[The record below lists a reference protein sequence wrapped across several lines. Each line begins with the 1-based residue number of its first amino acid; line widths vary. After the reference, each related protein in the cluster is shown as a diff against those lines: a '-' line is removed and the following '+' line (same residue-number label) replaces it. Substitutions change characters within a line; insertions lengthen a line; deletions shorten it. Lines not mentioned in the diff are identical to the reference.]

1 MVLKIKCKT
10 EKTAKGYRL
19 KNSTH
24 KLINEMKLILNADKD
39 TVISDACKLLYKE
52 LRINSNKIHKK
63 NNSRKSNL
71 ENEIII

>member
-1 MVLKIKCKT
+1 M

-39 TVISDACKLLYKE
+39 TVITKACKMLYSEIVNKKIWLGCVTKFYNIKKE
-52 LRINSNKIHKK
+52 LK
-63 NNSRKSNL
+63 NE
-71 ENEIII
+71 ENN